1 MKINSTVYGKTK
13 PEILK
18 NITTEKIKLNQT
30 EVDFIRLLTKD
41 KQKILTVNKTETI
54 TVMTPQ
60 WTLRP
65 EVDALN
71 DFTLQARKTIRVA
84 GYEKERKNSTEYMP
98 KGLGTEIKKQ
108 NKKID
113 KKTAKILNT
122 LFNAINETNKL
133 NGEKVLQARHIDFEK
148 VAKVIR
154 SENAQNR
161 AYVTKAVAV
170 KLPKNMNKKKKMK
183 LKKESMTLA
192 KKLKENIHYGKTT
205 AYKERQKLGKQN
217 IIKMMEKGGFPKY
230 YINMVKK
237 FNDIQISMIF
247 SSQEFFKYGRDIFY
261 NEDDSIRYQA
271 TELLDFINS
280 ERKNLS
286 TRDYNKE
293 EDNSTLINPKEALK
307 NEYISTTNTMRK
319 QRKKAKK

>member
-1 MKINSTVYGKTK
+1 
-13 PEILK
+13 
-18 NITTEKIKLNQT
+18 
-30 EVDFIRLLTKD
+30 
-41 KQKILTVNKTETI
+41 
-54 TVMTPQ
+54 
-60 WTLRP
+60 
-65 EVDALN
+65 
-71 DFTLQARKTIRVA
+71 
-84 GYEKERKNSTEYMP
+84 
-98 KGLGTEIKKQ
+98 
-108 NKKID
+108 
-113 KKTAKILNT
+113 
-122 LFNAINETNKL
+122 
-133 NGEKVLQARHIDFEK
+133 
-148 VAKVIR
+148 
-154 SENAQNR
+154 
-161 AYVTKAVAV
+161 
-170 KLPKNMNKKKKMK
+170 
-183 LKKESMTLA
+183 MTLA